1 VMTSPQRRRCAFD
14 RLFFVA
20 EGHEP
25 VLRKKPEIG
34 CSNFDLDAASVR
46 INMDSFIV
54 FRFLINKGSEVLFL
68 DQWTNTAKKLTGC
81 SLGFFRQ
88 SELRF
93 FSTCGQC

>member
-34 CSNFDLDAASVR
+34 CSNFDLDAVSLR

-54 FRFLINKGSEVLFL
+54 FR
-68 DQWTNTAKKLTGC
+68 
-81 SLGFFRQ
+81 
-88 SELRF
+88 
-93 FSTCGQC
+93 